1 MCNIFKCHCMGVISL
16 ESVDALVVVGILTV
30 QAAVP
35 LDFSGETPVADRLG
49 HVHHG
54 SEAH

>member
-1 MCNIFKCHCMGVISL
+1 MGVIGL
-16 ESVDALVVVGILTV
+16 ESVDALVVVGTLMV
-30 QAAVP
+30 QVAVP
-35 LDFSGETPVADRLG
+35 LDFGGETPIADRLG